1 MGCASGGEV
10 LNGVLV
16 VDDMPQ
22 TRRFVCRVLDREGFR
37 TFEAENGATAYAA
50 ARSHVDDIVLAIIDV
65 DLPGA
70 NGKEVSAA
78 LRKTIPHARHIFM
91 TGFDISMLKA
101 EGRLPDN
108 AVVLRKPF
116 TMTVLLDTVRDN
128 VAPDTAGLMAP
139 ADAPADE

>member
-1 MGCASGGEV
+1 M
-10 LNGVLV
+10 NGILV

-37 TFEAENGATAYAA
+37 TFEAENGATAYAT
-50 ARSHVDDIVLAIIDV
+50 ARSHMNDIALAIIDV

-70 NGKEVSAA
+70 SGREVSAA
-78 LRKTIPHARHIFM
+78 LTKTIPRARHIFM
-91 TGFDISMLKA
+91 TGFDIDSLKA

-116 TMTVLLDTVRDN
+116 TMTVLLDTVRCQG
-128 VAPDTAGLMAP
+128 A
-139 ADAPADE
+139 